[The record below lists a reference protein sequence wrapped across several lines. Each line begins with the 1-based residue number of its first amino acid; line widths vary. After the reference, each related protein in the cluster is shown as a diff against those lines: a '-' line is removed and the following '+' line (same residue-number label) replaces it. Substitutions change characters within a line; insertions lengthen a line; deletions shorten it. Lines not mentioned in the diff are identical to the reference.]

1 MAKTSKMLLA
11 LLLVL
16 VMVLATAC
24 SDSGGEI
31 KQPDNVNGDS
41 SVNSGDNTGD
51 NQQPEDKEI
60 TIAETVLYEAGG
72 VKITATGFED
82 GFMGP
87 EIKLLIEN
95 TSEKNVL
102 VTSESVSA
110 NGYMMPMASL
120 YAEVAAGK
128 KSNESLSLLSS
139 QVEQAGIETLAELQ
153 FYLKIQDP
161 ENWDEIAKS
170 DLITLSTSAA
180 PFEQPVD
187 DAGDVLYDE
196 NGIKIVCKGLKQD
209 IIWDGTIV
217 FYMENTSGQPIT
229 VYAENVSVNGFMQDA
244 GLWSDLRDGTKIV
257 DGMSLLDLSDL
268 EIESID
274 EVKEIEFNLRIIN
287 SENWDEIVTTDVL
300 KLTFN

>member
-41 SVNSGDNTGD
+41 SVNSGENNGD

-139 QVEQAGIETLAELQ
+139 QVEQAGIETLTELQ

-170 DLITLSTSAA
+170 DLITLNTSAA

-187 DAGDVLYDE
+187 DAGDVLYEE